1 MTAVLP
7 LTATFI
13 IVHSYFAFTQRI
25 TLRTK
30 GLSVGRISHNPP
42 PSKCGLNDNATILKI
57 LIILGDILTTYITHM
72 IISLKR

>member
-42 PSKCGLNDNATILKI
+42 SKCGLNDNAIILKI